1 MRAPDDKIY
10 FIDFQDIN
18 VPDSG
23 RWRLVK
29 RWIQSPTA
37 AAAYGFDI
45 TYERVPNYNEQIMN
59 AIDDWPPLPLS

>member
-1 MRAPDDKIY
+1 MIRSISLTFKTS
-10 FIDFQDIN
+10 IN

-59 AIDDWPPLPLS
+59 AIDDWPLLPLS